1 MLTPLFTDGFDI
13 VDFQSTTL
21 KYFTGISIPFYQ
33 GRVVAGPNSAG
44 AISIDNTAASTVT
57 LSVAFGGQNLVFV
70 NGNIQ
75 INSSSFANQVF
86 WIIGTAALP
95 LLQVQINSDG
105 TLSLLDHTGGIIAT
119 SGVALLLNEW
129 YWLEVNAV
137 YGTAGSYEVWLCAFG
152 ATPAKILSGTANLTA
167 TLPDQFTIKWNS
179 PGSYSLQLDNL
190 TVWTGSALTDR
201 NGPSKVTGL
210 IAQALTQGGGWAFNG
225 PKGTSLIQS
234 IADDFG
240 SYVTTPD
247 GARSYDTPGVNNLM
261 LTVATSPCTGLVL
274 GVSLNVAAAPLSG
287 SVSMTLVAN
296 ERTGPYTIG
305 VEGVSSY
312 SLVPGDSELNGY
324 ATYQAIA
331 QFNEED
337 SNWNDLQISTTQ
349 WGVEPA
355 QVAITQVYLEK
366 IVDLT
371 GKKFGCG
378 ESSYSY

>member
-1 MLTPLFTDGFDI
+1 
-13 VDFQSTTL
+13 
-21 KYFTGISIPFYQ
+21 
-33 GRVVAGPNSAG
+33 
-44 AISIDNTAASTVT
+44 
-57 LSVAFGGQNLVFV
+57 
-70 NGNIQ
+70 
-75 INSSSFANQVF
+75 
-86 WIIGTAALP
+86 
-95 LLQVQINSDG
+95 
-105 TLSLLDHTGGIIAT
+105 
-119 SGVALLLNEW
+119 
-129 YWLEVNAV
+129 
-137 YGTAGSYEVWLCAFG
+137 
-152 ATPAKILSGTANLTA
+152 
-167 TLPDQFTIKWNS
+167 
-179 PGSYSLQLDNL
+179 
-190 TVWTGSALTDR
+190 
-201 NGPSKVTGL
+201 
-210 IAQALTQGGGWAFNG
+210 
-225 PKGTSLIQS
+225 
-234 IADDFG
+234 
-240 SYVTTPD
+240 
-247 GARSYDTPGVNNLM
+247 M